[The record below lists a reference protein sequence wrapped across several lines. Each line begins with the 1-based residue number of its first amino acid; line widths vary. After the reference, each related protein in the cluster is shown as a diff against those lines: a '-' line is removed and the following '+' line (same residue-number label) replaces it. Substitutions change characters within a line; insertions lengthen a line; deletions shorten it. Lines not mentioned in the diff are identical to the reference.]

1 MLAPDSAHGS
11 RLKTFPTRESVLSI
25 AISRFDD

>member
-11 RLKTFPTRESVLSI
+11 RTQDIPTRQSVLSI